1 MHMDVIQLSTNV
13 QDYLKVIWDLEE
25 WDDGPV
31 HPTDIAER
39 TGMKQST
46 ISGALSRMVN
56 AGLVEHKPYGR
67 VGLTSAG
74 RRSAVTMVRRHRLLE
89 TFLVEVL
96 GYSWDEVHEEA
107 DALEHA
113 VSEKLVDRIDRYLG
127 HPAQDP
133 HGDAI
138 PTESG
143 NMPVVPL
150 TKPLSQVE
158 DGRTVRVWRVSDQ
171 DPALLRYLSQHR
183 VRPGTLL
190 KLVSTGGASNGVQV
204 YIQKISAGQSNPD
217 GDEGDPEGI
226 AEPLGLDDA
235 QASKIQV
242 VIQ

>member
-1 MHMDVIQLSTNV
+1 MDVIQLSTNV

-96 GYSWDEVHEEA
+96 GYTWDEVHEEA

-143 NMPVVPL
+143 SMPVVPL

-158 DGRTVRVWRVSDQ
+158 DGQTVRVWRVSDQ
-171 DPALLRYLSQHR
+171 DPALLRYLSRHR

-190 KLVSTGGASNGVQV
+190 KLVSPGDASKGAQIRVR
-204 YIQKISAGQSNPD
+204 KISAGQSSPNR
-217 GDEGDPEGI
+217 DEDESNGI
-226 AEPLGLDDA
+226 TEPLELDDA
-235 QASKIQV
+235 QASRIQV

>member
-1 MHMDVIQLSTNV
+1 
-13 QDYLKVIWDLEE
+13 
-25 WDDGPV
+25 
-31 HPTDIAER
+31 
-39 TGMKQST
+39 MKQST
-46 ISGALSRMVN
+46 ISGALLRMVN

-127 HPAQDP
+127 HPVQDP

-143 NMPVVPL
+143 SMPVVPL
-150 TKPLSQVE
+150 TKSLSQVG
-158 DGRTVRVWRVSDQ
+158 DGQTVRVWRVSDQ
-171 DPALLRYLSQHR
+171 DPALLRYLSRHG
-183 VRPGTLL
+183 VCPGTLL
-190 KLVSTGGASNGVQV
+190 KLVSPGDASKGAQV
-204 YIQKISAGQSNPD
+204 CVQKISAGQSSPNR
-217 GDEGDPEGI
+217 DEDESNGI
-226 AEPLGLDDA
+226 AEPLELDGA
-235 QASKIQV
+235 QASRIQV

>member
-1 MHMDVIQLSTNV
+1 MDVIQLSTNV

-96 GYSWDEVHEEA
+96 GYTWDEVHEEA

-113 VSEKLVDRIDRYLG
+113 VSEKMVDRIDRYLG

-143 NMPVVPL
+143 SMPVVPL

-158 DGRTVRVWRVSDQ
+158 DGQTVRVWRVSDQ
-171 DPALLRYLSQHR
+171 DPALLRYLSRHR

-190 KLVSTGGASNGVQV
+190 KLVSPVDASKGAQIRV
-204 YIQKISAGQSNPD
+204 QKISAGQSSPNR
-217 GDEGDPEGI
+217 DEDESKGI
-226 AEPLGLDDA
+226 AEPLELDDA
-235 QASKIQV
+235 QASGIQV

>member
-1 MHMDVIQLSTNV
+1 MDVIQLSTNV

-143 NMPVVPL
+143 SMPVVPL

-158 DGRTVRVWRVSDQ
+158 DGQTVRVWRVSDQ
-171 DPALLRYLSQHR
+171 DPALLRYLSRHR

-190 KLVSTGGASNGVQV
+190 KLVSPGDASKGAQIRV
-204 YIQKISAGQSNPD
+204 QKISAGQSSPNR
-217 GDEGDPEGI
+217 DEDESKGI
-226 AEPLGLDDA
+226 AEPLELDDA
-235 QASKIQV
+235 QASRIQV

>member
-1 MHMDVIQLSTNV
+1 MDVIQLSTNV

-96 GYSWDEVHEEA
+96 GYTWDEVHEEA

-143 NMPVVPL
+143 SMPVVPL

-158 DGRTVRVWRVSDQ
+158 DGQTVRVWRVSDQ
-171 DPALLRYLSQHR
+171 DPALLRYLSRHR

-190 KLVSTGGASNGVQV
+190 KLVSPGDASKGAQIRV
-204 YIQKISAGQSNPD
+204 QKISAGQSSPNR
-217 GDEGDPEGI
+217 DEDESNGI
-226 AEPLGLDDA
+226 AEPLELDDA
-235 QASKIQV
+235 QASRIQV